1 MDYSAVTGTFDEK
14 NCRIKRVR
22 VMKKKLF
29 TIALVGTMFSLS
41 GCYTTICPTYAV
53 KPAKEKDVKVEQT
66 DKVETETER
75 PS

>member
-1 MDYSAVTGTFDEK
+1 
-14 NCRIKRVR
+14 
-22 VMKKKLF
+22 MKKKLF

-53 KPAKEKDVKVEQT
+53 KPAKEKDVKVEQPAT
-66 DKVETETER
+66 VETETER